1 MAALPTAGTSRL
13 TARASTALRRSD
25 CHGGTASRAALLRC
39 RLPRRRSKRL
49 RRAALLTSAS
59 AHRLASRRYR
69 RRAPHAPLAAL
80 LRFARLA
87 PAASTASKPPPLRRL
102 FVVRRV
108 QVSARNKRST
118 RGKRKAASAPA
129 ASMPLASVVRRKVP
143 ARAIAPY
150 QRHTGRYLRSRTRS
164 VSNDADN
171 DASKVRLGYPLRQT
185 QGFGLGV
192 GAHNQP
198 Y

>member
-13 TARASTALRRSD
+13 TARASAPLRRVD

-108 QVSARNKRST
+108 QVSARTSVLP
-118 RGKRKAASAPA
+118 AESAKPPPPPA
-129 ASMPLASVVRRKVP
+129 ASMPLASVVRHKVP
-143 ARAIAPY
+143 ARAITPY
-150 QRHTGRYLRSRTRS
+150 QRHTGRYLRSRNRTS
-164 VSNDADN
+164 AIKSASN
-171 DASKVRLGYPLRQT
+171 VRFRYPLRQT
-185 QGFGLGV
+185 QSFRVPPTPLL
-192 GAHNQP
+192 QP